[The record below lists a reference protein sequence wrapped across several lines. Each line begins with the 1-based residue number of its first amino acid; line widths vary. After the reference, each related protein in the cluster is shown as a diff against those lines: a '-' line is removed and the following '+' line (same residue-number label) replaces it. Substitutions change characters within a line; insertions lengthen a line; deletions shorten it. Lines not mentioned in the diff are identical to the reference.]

1 LTGPGLP
8 GLRIEALIFGSWV
21 GLIEMGV
28 TFLLWQRALRLTN
41 HAARIGQLIFIS
53 PFVSLMLI
61 SEVLGEQ
68 IHLTSVV
75 GLAVIVLGFAITRRT
90 TRRSGLRPRI
100 RKSANPRVR

>member
-1 LTGPGLP
+1 
-8 GLRIEALIFGSWV
+8 
-21 GLIEMGV
+21 
-28 TFLLWQRALRLTN
+28 
-41 HAARIGQLIFIS
+41 
-53 PFVSLMLI
+53 LMLI

-75 GLAVIVLGFAITRRT
+75 GLAVIVLGFAVTRRT